1 MAGSPNEATRET
13 RQCWRATRAKSPVA
27 WLAGVRASVV
37 AGKRVTTVE
46 RRERR
51 KVAVRRTERRKRKP
65 KRVPARANRRW
76 HQPGANGMADTERLN
91 GALGDE
97 AKSRSL
103 STEHPPTGKPD
114 AGEPPVRFGGRG
126 SGHVRSPYPYR
137 HPLTAYRGLYRAK
150 SWRMT
155 SSMGT
160 SSISMSCTGSSSRRA
175 LQAGMT
181 RSRLTLS
188 FTVPGS
194 PATSSP

>member
-114 AGEPPVRFGGRG
+114 AGEPPVRFGWGATEQSVLYPHRTKRG
-126 SGHVRSPYPYR
+126 EKCGLGDFDDRAGGKCLF
-137 HPLTAYRGLYRAK
+137 LTTA
-150 SWRMT
+150 
-155 SSMGT
+155 
-160 SSISMSCTGSSSRRA
+160 
-175 LQAGMT
+175 
-181 RSRLTLS
+181 
-188 FTVPGS
+188 
-194 PATSSP
+194 PAPFPPSAFRFAS